1 MSPAGLAGPEL
12 GFAVRKFHLLLARTR
27 FESFLGLKC
36 SSFSPR
42 SPVPRAGSPQDF
54 FPALPPS
61 PSARRLPAR
70 PHSAPLSATT
80 GGANHLQRSPPQP
93 PPPSGVSGSLRSSLL
108 PSLPQGGESRSWRSV
123 RNRAGGAERPGGGG
137 GGGAAGEREGGL
149 PVSVSPVGRHA
160 RRWDA
165 CVGQKRG
172 ACPTAAT
179 PVSGRGARSCLR

>member
-12 GFAVRKFHLLLARTR
+12 CFAVRKFHLLLARTR

-80 GGANHLQRSPPQP
+80 GGANHLQRSPPNP
-93 PPPSGVSGSLRSSLL
+93 PPAVGCEWFAPLLPPSLPPSGWRVPLL
-108 PSLPQGGESRSWRSV
+108 ALGAEPGGRR
-123 RNRAGGAERPGGGG
+123 RAAGG
-137 GGGAAGEREGGL
+137 
-149 PVSVSPVGRHA
+149 
-160 RRWDA
+160 RR
-165 CVGQKRG
+165 RG
-172 ACPTAAT
+172 
-179 PVSGRGARSCLR
+179 SR

>member
-1 MSPAGLAGPEL
+1 MFQFLSTQPGPKSWVPTGFFSRPATFP
-12 GFAVRKFHLLLARTR
+12 
-27 FESFLGLKC
+27 
-36 SSFSPR
+36 FSPPPPRAPPQR
-42 SPVPRAGSPQDF
+42 SPQRDNRRREP
-54 FPALPPS
+54 PAAL
-61 PSARRLPAR
+61 
-70 PHSAPLSATT
+70 
-80 GGANHLQRSPPQP
+80 PPQP